1 MPALATDSDQ
11 LQSFLD
17 RFNYQR
23 DLTSRLDSIGD
34 DDITTSLLHEIV
46 LWKVNRYP
54 RIPED
59 LLGELNGIKDTKA
72 KEHKNAESVLLKL
85 LRCAGVDLPMA
96 STLLRFRNPSTFQII
111 DRHAYR
117 ALYGSDYQ
125 YYSSSSANDKAAGY
139 FSYLDELHSL
149 AEAKN
154 VRFSDLDRI
163 LYVFDKEL
171 NGTL

>member
-11 LQSFLD
+11 LQSFLEG
-17 RFNYQR
+17 FNHQR
-23 DLTSRLDSIGD
+23 ELTSRLDAIGN

-54 RIPED
+54 RIPEK
-59 LLGELNGIKDTKA
+59 LLGNLNGLKDTKA
-72 KEHKNAESVLLKL
+72 KEHRKAESVLLGL

-96 STLLRFRNPSTFQII
+96 STLLRFRNPNTFQII

-117 ALYGSDYQ
+117 ALYGSDYP
-125 YYSSSSANDKAAGY
+125 YYSSSSADDKAKGY
-139 FSYLDELHSL
+139 FDYLDALHAL

-154 VRFSDLDRI
+154 VQFSELDRI
-163 LYVFDKEL
+163 LYVFDKQL

>member
-1 MPALATDSDQ
+1 MPALAADSDN
-11 LQSFLD
+11 LQSFLE

-23 DLTSRLDSIGD
+23 ELTSRLDAIGD

-54 RIPED
+54 KIPEK
-59 LLGELNGIKDTKA
+59 LLSDFNGLKDTKA
-72 KEHKNAESVLLKL
+72 EEHRKAESVLLGL

-96 STLLRFRNPSTFQII
+96 STLLRFRNPNTFQII
-111 DRHAYR
+111 DRHTYR
-117 ALYGSDYQ
+117 ALFGSDYP
-125 YYSSSSANDKAAGY
+125 YYSSSSANDKVEGY
-139 FSYLDELHSL
+139 FSYLDELHKL
-149 AEAKN
+149 AKSKN